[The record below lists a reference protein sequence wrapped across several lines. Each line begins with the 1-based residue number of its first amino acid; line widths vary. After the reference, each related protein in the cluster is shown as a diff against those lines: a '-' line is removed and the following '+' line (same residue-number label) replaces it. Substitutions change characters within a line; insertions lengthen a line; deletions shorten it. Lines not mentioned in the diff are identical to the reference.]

1 MKQYDVI
8 ALGELLID
16 FAPYSTNEAGYPILS
31 ANPGGAPGN
40 FLAALARYGCKT
52 AMIGKVGDDSFG
64 RALIGTLQEAGID
77 TRGILADPKVF
88 TTLAFVSLDAS
99 GNRDF
104 SFARKPGAD
113 TCLTPEEVDET
124 LIADAKIFHFGT
136 LSLTDEPAAE
146 ATRYAIELAK
156 KHGALISLDPNL
168 RKPLWKR
175 EEDAREAIEWSLR
188 QADIIK
194 ISDEEIDWLWGISP
208 EEGAEKLLREY
219 RASLVYATLGP
230 KGCYATNGANRVT
243 VQSPA
248 GIHVVDT
255 TGAGDIFGG
264 SAMSQ
269 FIRCGKKPANLTE
282 TELRRIVGFACT
294 AASLSTQT
302 HGGITSVPEWWDH
315 QRSGVCGCGTENK
328 RVNGT
333 SAFSGGEANQRLQL
347 QPAYITRAEAVY
359 EFTLLPGSA
368 GELPGKTAEIIL
380 RAPRTGYVTG
390 FFALVTTTVR
400 K

>member
-1 MKQYDVI
+1 
-8 ALGELLID
+8 
-16 FAPYSTNEAGYPILS
+16 
-31 ANPGGAPGN
+31 
-40 FLAALARYGCKT
+40 
-52 AMIGKVGDDSFG
+52 MIGKVGDDSFG

-104 SFARKPGAD
+104 SFARKP
-113 TCLTPEEVDET
+113 VDET

-269 FIRCGKKPANLTE
+269 FIRCGKKPADLTE

-302 HGGITSVPEWWDH
+302 HGGITSVPEYADVE
-315 QRSGVCGCGTENK
+315 QKIKE
-328 RVNGT
+328 
-333 SAFSGGEANQRLQL
+333 
-347 QPAYITRAEAVY
+347 
-359 EFTLLPGSA
+359 
-368 GELPGKTAEIIL
+368 
-380 RAPRTGYVTG
+380 
-390 FFALVTTTVR
+390 
-400 K
+400 